1 MAIEQAPKSP
11 VAQNFKPAGGQ
22 PYRVQTGDNWESVAK
37 TAGVPVWDLIEFN
50 FHTRKPAE
58 VNWYLR
64 RNVGCRKTTADGKNY
79 VFTADAI
86 PGVVYLPP
94 KGSALNYTVP
104 GLFNILAQPSGMT
117 CWATTATMMMS
128 WRDRQSYPIQTAM
141 DRCGAKWGAMFAKGD
156 GLGAADHGP
165 FARAAGM
172 TYEQLQCFPGQSWE
186 QMLRSYG
193 PLAVVT
199 SGPYHAR
206 IMVGIRGDGTA
217 TNTTVDIIDPDG
229 GRRYMLN
236 FGKFIEQFEGVAA
249 SPRFQLWH
257 F

>member
-1 MAIEQAPKSP
+1 MAIERAPAAP
-11 VAQNFKPAGGQ
+11 VAQNFKPAGGT
-22 PYRVQTGDNWESVAK
+22 PFRVKNGDNWESVARA
-37 TAGVPVWDLIEFN
+37 AGVPVWDLIHFN
-50 FHTRKPAE
+50 FHTRKPDE

-79 VFTADAI
+79 VFSSDAS
-86 PGVVYLPP
+86 PGLVYLPP
-94 KGSALNYTVP
+94 KGASLNYTVP
-104 GLFNILAQPSGMT
+104 GLFNILAQPSNMT

-128 WRDRQSYPIQTAM
+128 WRDQASYPIQTAM
-141 DRCGAKWGAMFAKGD
+141 DRCGTKWGTMFRKGE
-156 GLGAADHGP
+156 GLVAADHGP

-172 TYEQLQCFPGQSWE
+172 TYEQLQCFPGESWQ
-186 QMLRSYG
+186 QMLRAHG

-206 IMVGIRGDGTA
+206 ILVGIRGDGTA
-217 TNTTVDIIDPDG
+217 TNTTVDLIDPAG
-229 GRRYMLN
+229 GRRYSLN
-236 FGKFIEQFEGVAA
+236 FGKFTEAFEGVSA